1 MELITSFLR
10 RIEKP
15 GRYFAPFIETV
26 KVKTDPNK
34 PKILILFPDLFEMA
48 QSHTGVKILY
58 SLFHRRGFLVDFGF
72 SPQKDIFE
80 IAAKSGGL
88 TSMMHGVNYRDFDI
102 IAVSFQ
108 YQLQYPDFLK
118 ILEIAG
124 IPIHSKERVNSAS
137 YPIIWSGGPVMCN
150 PEPMADFIDMV
161 TIGEFEP
168 YAEEFMNILENIK
181 EKHERIEA
189 FSKIPSIYIPSRHDE
204 NALKINPDGSLSGFE
219 ARRGVLKDLNYEPE
233 SLFDAPIFAMR
244 TIHDRFTIEIMRG
257 CTRGCRFCMAGMFYR
272 PHREKSARNVCEI
285 LDKVVCSS
293 GYDEAGFLSLSAAD
307 HSEIED
313 ILVRSY
319 SRYSRRISVSLPSL
333 RTETLTPKIAQV
345 IRKGRKV
352 GFTLAVESGSDR
364 LRKMINKG
372 NSVEDLLN
380 ALNTIFSNGWQA
392 VKLYFMLGLPNE
404 EEADLLETVDLVK
417 KMCNYVKRFGKKAMI
432 SASFS
437 TFVPQPFTP
446 FQWEKM
452 SSPAEIKAKQKIIIE
467 NLRGIRNLKLAWH
480 DQEISTVEG
489 YLSRAGR
496 EYGKVIEFVAK
507 NMKGLQTE
515 DESFDP
521 ALWDEGMKAAGIDIE
536 STYLPKSLEKPL
548 PYEHID
554 LRIDRKFLLKER
566 EKAYNFLETPD
577 CAKTGICNK
586 CGACDFKEIKPM
598 IRTDEPLDENETFEI
613 PEKNNK
619 NNSFPYVFSLSKH
632 GNSISI
638 GHLDLVS
645 FLFKALT
652 LSDLKILYS
661 DGFHPMPRFN
671 LAFPSPVGV
680 EVDEEFGT
688 VWLTEEADEAE
699 TLEKLNSILEN
710 SGIKFL
716 TFSLCD
722 REKIKKV
729 EKILR
734 TLPTSTYRVKFFEK
748 ADFEAAKEILEVI
761 DFNDETLEMT
771 IRHHTEL
778 GSVMKKFDSFT
789 GEYHIIKNGYR
800 KELAEYD
807 EENLLK
813 ELEII
818 A

>member
-1 MELITSFLR
+1 MKLITSFLR

-34 PKILILFPDLFEMA
+34 PKVLILFPDLFEMA

-58 SLFHRRGFLVDFGF
+58 SLFNRRGFLVDFGF
-72 SPQKDIFE
+72 SPQKDVFE
-80 IAAKSGGL
+80 EAKASGGL

-118 ILEIAG
+118 IMDIAG
-124 IPIHSKERVNSAS
+124 IPIHSKDRINSS
-137 YPIIWSGGPVMCN
+137 DYPIIWSGGPVMCN

-161 TIGEFEP
+161 SIGEFEP
-168 YAEEFMNILENIK
+168 YAEEFMDMLENIK
-181 EKHERIEA
+181 EKQKRIEA
-189 FSKIPSIYIPSRHDE
+189 FSKIPAIYIPSKHDE
-204 NALKINPDGSLSGFE
+204 NSVKINPDGSLSGIE
-219 ARRGVLKDLNYEPE
+219 ARRAVLKDLNYDPD

-272 PHREKSARNVCEI
+272 PHREKSAENVCEI
-285 LDKVVCSS
+285 LDRVVRTS

-319 SRYSRRISVSLPSL
+319 SRYSRKISVSLPSL
-333 RTETLTPKIAQV
+333 RTETITPKIAQA

-372 NSVEDLLN
+372 NSEEDLLN

-392 VKLYFMLGLPNE
+392 VKLYFMLGLPHE
-404 EEADLLETVDLVK
+404 EEEDLFETVELVK

-452 SSPAEIKAKQKIIIE
+452 SSPAEIKAKQKIIID
-467 NLRGIRNLKLAWH
+467 NLRGIRNLKLSWH

-521 ALWDEGMKAAGIDIE
+521 ALWDEGLAYAGIDPE
-536 STYLPKSLEKPL
+536 STYLEKPLDKPL

-554 LRIDRKFLLKER
+554 LRIDRRFLLKER
-566 EKAYNFLETPD
+566 EKAFNFQETPD

-586 CGACDFKEIKPM
+586 CGACDFKEIRPLKF
-598 IRTDEPLDENETFEI
+598 TGKALDENETFEI
-613 PEKNNK
+613 PEKSNK
-619 NNSFPYVFSLSKH
+619 TNSFPYVFSLSKH
-632 GNSISI
+632 GNSISV

-645 FLFKALT
+645 FLFKALS
-652 LSDLKILYS
+652 LADLKVLYS

-671 LAFPSPVGV
+671 LAFPAPVGV
-680 EVDEEFGT
+680 EVDEEFGS
-688 VWLTEEADEAE
+688 VWLTEEVNEAE

-710 SGIKFL
+710 SGIEFL
-716 TFSLCD
+716 SFKLIE
-722 REKIKKV
+722 REHIKEV
-729 EKILR
+729 EKYLR
-734 TLPTSTYRVKFFEK
+734 TLPVHSYTVKFYDA
-748 ADFEAAKEILEVI
+748 ADYRKMKPQLSVLESNE
-761 DFNDETLEMT
+761 DTLELT
-771 IRHHTEL
+771 FEHIAEL
-778 GSVMKKFDSFT
+778 GGVMKCFAGIEGDFHVRKLS
-789 GEYHIIKNGYR
+789 YR
-800 KELAEYD
+800 ERLRESSA
-807 EENLLK
+807 LMHS
-813 ELEII
+813 IF
-818 A
+818 

>member
-1 MELITSFLR
+1 MKLITSFLR

-26 KVKTDPNK
+26 KIKTDPNK
-34 PKILILFPDLFEMA
+34 PKVLILFPDLFEMA

-72 SPQKDIFE
+72 SPQKDVFE
-80 IAAKSGGL
+80 EAKASGGL

-118 ILEIAG
+118 IMDIAG
-124 IPIHSKERVNSAS
+124 IPIRSKDRINLDS
-137 YPIIWSGGPVMCN
+137 YPIIWSGGPAMCN
-150 PEPMADFIDMV
+150 PEPMADFIDAV
-161 TIGEFEP
+161 SIGEFEP
-168 YAEEFMNILENIK
+168 YAEEFMDILENIK
-181 EKHERIEA
+181 EKRKRIEA
-189 FSKIPSIYIPSRHDE
+189 FSKIPAIYIPSKHDE
-204 NALKINPDGSLSGFE
+204 NSLKINPDGSLSGFE
-219 ARRGVLKDLNYEPE
+219 ARRAILKDLNYDPD

-272 PHREKSARNVCEI
+272 PHREKCAENICEI
-285 LDKVVCSS
+285 LDRVVRTS

-319 SRYSRRISVSLPSL
+319 SRYSRKISVSLPSL
-333 RTETLTPKIAQV
+333 RTETITPKIAQA
-345 IRKGRKV
+345 IKKGRKV

-372 NSVEDLLN
+372 NSEEDLLN

-392 VKLYFMLGLPNE
+392 VKLYFMLGLPHE
-404 EEADLLETVDLVK
+404 EEEDLFETVELIK

-452 SSPAEIKAKQKIIIE
+452 SSPAEIKAKQKIIID
-467 NLRGIRNLKLAWH
+467 NLRGIKNLKLSWH

-515 DESFDP
+515 DESFD
-521 ALWDEGMKAAGIDIE
+521 ANLWSEGMAYAGIDPE
-536 STYLPKSLEKPL
+536 GTYLEKPLDKPL

-554 LRIDRKFLLKER
+554 LRIDRRFLLKER
-566 EKAYNFLETPD
+566 ERAFNFEETPD

-586 CGACDFKEIKPM
+586 CGACDFKEIKPLKF
-598 IRTDEPLDENETFEI
+598 TGKALDGNETFEI
-613 PEKNNK
+613 PEKSNK
-619 NNSFPYVFSLSKH
+619 TNSFPYVFSLSKH
-632 GNSISI
+632 GNSISV

-645 FLFKALT
+645 FLFKALS
-652 LSDLKILYS
+652 LADLKVLYS

-671 LAFPSPVGV
+671 LAFPAPVGV

-688 VWLTEEADEAE
+688 VWLTEEVNEAE

-710 SGIKFL
+710 SGIEFL
-716 TFSLCD
+716 SFKLIE
-722 REKIKKV
+722 REHIKEV
-729 EKILR
+729 EKYLR
-734 TLPTSTYRVKFFEK
+734 TLPVHSYTVKFYDA
-748 ADFEAAKEILEVI
+748 ADYRKMKPLLSVLESNE
-761 DFNDETLEMT
+761 DTLELT
-771 IRHHTEL
+771 FEHVAEV
-778 GSVMKKFDSFT
+778 GGVMKCFAGIEGD
-789 GEYHIIKNGYR
+789 YHVRKLSYR
-800 KELAEYD
+800 ERLRESSA
-807 EENLLK
+807 LMHS
-813 ELEII
+813 IF
-818 A
+818 

>member
-26 KVKTDPNK
+26 KVKTDPGK

-124 IPIHSKERVNSAS
+124 IPIYSKERMKSES

-150 PEPMADFIDMV
+150 PEPMADFIDAV
-161 TIGEFEP
+161 SIGEFEP
-168 YAEEFMNILENIK
+168 YAEEFMDILENIK
-181 EKHERIEA
+181 EKRARIEA
-189 FSKIPSIYIPSRHDE
+189 FSKIPAIYIPSRHDE
-204 NALKINPDGSLSGFE
+204 NAVKINPDGSLSGFE
-219 ARRGVLKDLNYEPE
+219 ARRAVLKDLNYDPE

-272 PHREKSARNVCEI
+272 PHREKSAENVCEI
-285 LDKVVCSS
+285 LDKVVRTS

-333 RTETLTPKIAQV
+333 RTETITPKIAQA
-345 IRKGRKV
+345 IKKGRKV
-352 GFTLAVESGSDR
+352 GFTLAPESGSER
-364 LRKMINKG
+364 LRRVINKG
-372 NSVEDLLN
+372 NSEEDLIN
-380 ALNTIFSNGWQA
+380 AIHTIFSNGWQA
-392 VKLYFMLGLPNE
+392 VKLYFMLGLPLE
-404 EEADLLETVDLVK
+404 EECDIIETVQLVK
-417 KMCNYVKRFGKKAMI
+417 RMSNYIKRFGKKAMI

-452 SSPAEIKAKQKIIIE
+452 ASPEEIKAKQKIIIDS
-467 NLRGIRNLKLAWH
+467 LRGIKNIKLAWH
-480 DQEISTVEG
+480 DQEVSTVEG

-521 ALWDEGMKAAGIDIE
+521 VLWDQAMAAAGIDPE
-536 STYLPKSLEKPL
+536 STYLPKPLDKPL

-566 EKAYNFLETPD
+566 ENAYNFEVTPD
-577 CAKTGICNK
+577 CAKTGKCNN

-598 IRTDEPLDENETFEI
+598 IRTGEPLDENATFEI
-613 PEKNNK
+613 PEKSNK
-619 NNSFPYVFSLSKH
+619 TNSFPYIFSLSKH
-632 GNSISI
+632 GISISV

-645 FLFKALT
+645 FLFKALS
-652 LSDLKILYS
+652 LADLKVLYS

-671 LAFPSPVGV
+671 LAFPAPVGV
-680 EVDEEFGT
+680 EVDEEFGS
-688 VWLTEEADEAE
+688 VWLTEEVNEAE

-710 SGIKFL
+710 SGIEFL
-716 TFSLCD
+716 SFKLIE
-722 REKIKKV
+722 REHIKEV
-729 EKILR
+729 EKYLR
-734 TLPTSTYRVKFFEK
+734 TLPVHSYTVKFYDA
-748 ADFEAAKEILEVI
+748 ADYRKMKPQLSVLESNE
-761 DFNDETLEMT
+761 DTLELT
-771 IRHHTEL
+771 FEHIAEL
-778 GSVMKKFDSFT
+778 GGVMKCFAGIEGDFHVRKLS
-789 GEYHIIKNGYR
+789 YR
-800 KELAEYD
+800 GRLRESSALMHS
-807 EENLLK
+807 
-813 ELEII
+813 IF
-818 A
+818 

>member
-1 MELITSFLR
+1 MKLITSFLR

-15 GRYFAPFIETV
+15 GRYFAPFIEPV

-34 PKILILFPDLFEMA
+34 PKVLILFPDLFEMA

-58 SLFHRRGFLVDFGF
+58 SLFNRRGFLVDFGF
-72 SPQKDIFE
+72 SPQKDVFE
-80 IAAKSGGL
+80 EAKASGGL

-118 ILEIAG
+118 IMDIAG
-124 IPIHSKERVNSAS
+124 IPIHSKERINSS
-137 YPIIWSGGPVMCN
+137 DYPIIWSGGPVMCN

-161 TIGEFEP
+161 SIGEFEP
-168 YAEEFMNILENIK
+168 YAEEFMDMLENIK
-181 EKHERIEA
+181 EKQKRIEA
-189 FSKIPSIYIPSRHDE
+189 FSKIPAIYIPSKHDE
-204 NALKINPDGSLSGFE
+204 NSVKINPDGSLSGIE
-219 ARRGVLKDLNYEPE
+219 ARRAVLKDLNYDPD

-272 PHREKSARNVCEI
+272 PHREKSAENICEI
-285 LDKVVCSS
+285 LDRVVCTS

-319 SRYSRRISVSLPSL
+319 SRYSRKISVSLPSL
-333 RTETLTPKIAQV
+333 RTETITPKIAQA

-352 GFTLAVESGSDR
+352 GFTLAVESGSNR

-372 NSVEDLLN
+372 NSEEDLLN

-392 VKLYFMLGLPNE
+392 VKLYFMLGLPHE
-404 EEADLLETVDLVK
+404 EEEDLFETVELVK

-452 SSPAEIKAKQKIIIE
+452 SSPAEIKAKQKIIID
-467 NLRGIRNLKLAWH
+467 NLRGIRNLKLSWH

-521 ALWDEGMKAAGIDIE
+521 ALWDEGLAYAGIDPE
-536 STYLPKSLEKPL
+536 STYLEKPLDKPL

-554 LRIDRKFLLKER
+554 LRIDRRFLLKER
-566 EKAYNFLETPD
+566 EKAFNFQETPD

-586 CGACDFKEIKPM
+586 CGACDFKEIRPLKF
-598 IRTDEPLDENETFEI
+598 TGKALDENETFEI
-613 PEKNNK
+613 PEKSNK
-619 NNSFPYVFSLSKH
+619 TNSFPYVFSLSKH
-632 GNSISI
+632 GNSISV

-645 FLFKALT
+645 FLFKALS
-652 LSDLKILYS
+652 LADLKVLYS

-671 LAFPSPVGV
+671 LAFPAPVGV
-680 EVDEEFGT
+680 EVDEEFGS
-688 VWLTEEADEAE
+688 VWLTEEVNEAE

-710 SGIKFL
+710 SGIEFL
-716 TFSLCD
+716 SFKLIE
-722 REKIKKV
+722 REHIKEV
-729 EKILR
+729 EKYLR
-734 TLPTSTYRVKFFEK
+734 TLPVHSYTVKFYDA
-748 ADFEAAKEILEVI
+748 ADYRKMKPQLSVLESNE
-761 DFNDETLEMT
+761 DTLELT
-771 IRHHTEL
+771 FEHIAEL
-778 GSVMKKFDSFT
+778 GGVMKCFAGIEGDFHVRKLS
-789 GEYHIIKNGYR
+789 YR
-800 KELAEYD
+800 GRLRESSALMHS
-807 EENLLK
+807 
-813 ELEII
+813 IF
-818 A
+818 

>member
-26 KVKTDPNK
+26 KIKTDPDK

-80 IAAKSGGL
+80 TAAKSGGL

-118 ILEIAG
+118 ILEIAD
-124 IPIHSKERVNSAS
+124 IPIHSKDRINSET

-150 PEPMADFIDMV
+150 PEPMADFIDAV
-161 TIGEFEP
+161 SIGEFEP
-168 YAEEFMNILENIK
+168 YAEEFMDILENIK
-181 EKHERIEA
+181 GKRERIDA
-189 FSKIPSIYIPSRHDE
+189 FSKIPSIYIPSKHDE

-219 ARRGVLKDLNYEPE
+219 AERAVLKDLNYDPE

-319 SRYSRRISVSLPSL
+319 SRYSRRISISLPSL
-333 RTETLTPKIAQV
+333 RTETITPKIAQA
-345 IRKGRKV
+345 IKKGRKV
-352 GFTLAVESGSDR
+352 GFTIAPESGSER
-364 LRKMINKG
+364 LRRVINKG
-372 NSVEDLLN
+372 NSEEDLIN
-380 ALNTIFSNGWQA
+380 AVHTIFSNGWQA
-392 VKLYFMLGLPNE
+392 VKLYFMLGLPLE
-404 EEADLLETVDLVK
+404 EECDIAETVQLVK
-417 KMCNYVKRFGKKAMI
+417 RMCNYVKRFGKKAMI

-452 SSPAEIKAKQKIIIE
+452 SSPEEIKAKQKIIIE
-467 NLRGIRNLKLAWH
+467 SLRGIKNLKLAWH

-515 DESFDP
+515 DVSFDP
-521 ALWDEGMKAAGIDIE
+521 LLWDRAMEYAGIDPKT
-536 STYLPKSLEKPL
+536 TYEPKSLDKPL

-554 LRIDRKFLLKER
+554 LRIDRRFLLKER
-566 EKAYNFLETPD
+566 EKAYNFEVTPD

-598 IRTDEPLDENETFEI
+598 LRTEEPLDGNETFEI
-613 PEKNNK
+613 PEKSSK
-619 NNSFPYVFSLSKH
+619 NNSFPYIFSLSKH

-671 LAFPSPVGV
+671 LAFPAPVGV

-688 VWLTEEADEAE
+688 VWLTEEADEE
-699 TLEKLNSILEN
+699 KTLEKLNSILEN

-716 TFSLCD
+716 TFAKCD
-722 REKIKKV
+722 REKIKKA

-748 ADFEAAKEILEVI
+748 TDYESAKTILEVI
-761 DFNDETLEMT
+761 GFNDETLEMT

-778 GSVMKKFDSFT
+778 GSVMKKFDTFT

-800 KELAEYD
+800 RELAEYD
-807 EENLLK
+807 TENLLK
-813 ELEII
+813 DEKIL
-818 A
+818 